1 MRCLFYK
8 SLLPSAPQTRSM
20 EAVLCLT
27 SVGKSL
33 DSELNQLYEITFLK
47 KYRLKPNAVPN
58 TGVSYLAL
66 CTETRVKVT

>member
-1 MRCLFYK
+1 
-8 SLLPSAPQTRSM
+8 M